1 MKASILSLFAATALA
16 APGNQRRNANDPPQ
30 QVTIE
35 KTGYSGNGC
44 PQGTVSTLLSDDHT
58 VVTFGFDSFQAAI
71 GPSVSAANKQKNC
84 QIHLGLR
91 YPSGYQLSVLQAT
104 YHGYVRLDAGV
115 NANFISSYYFS
126 QDASRTAGSRTYIAG
141 PEYQNGKSYTKTDNV
156 ENSATVWSP
165 CGANG
170 ILNVNNRIALTSQNA
185 NGTGEISNDDAT
197 FKFQQKLRIVWRSCG
212 AGDAGPAYRP
222 TAFPDPAPQPQPQ
235 YEGDSGNYGYP
246 TYPSYPSGTYTETT
260 SPNGGSYV
268 SGPQGQGFP
277 PFGGYGGGYPGGYQV
292 YGPGG
297 VPIGGSSGISSSF
310 TRPVDTTV
318 QES

>member
-1 MKASILSLFAATALA
+1 MKASVLSLLAATAIA
-16 APGNQRRNANDPPQ
+16 APSNQRRGVNDSPAPN

-44 PQGTVSTLLSDDHT
+44 PQGTVSTLISDDHT

-71 GPSVSAANKQKNC
+71 GPSVNPNNKQKNC

-91 YPSGYQLSVLQAT
+91 YPSGYQLNVLQAT
-104 YHGYVRLDAGV
+104 YHGYVRLDPGV

-126 QDASRTAGSRTYIAG
+126 QDASRTAGSRTFISG

-170 ILNVNNRIALTSQNA
+170 LLNVNNRIALTSQSP

-197 FKFQQKLRIVWRSCG
+197 FKFEQKIRIQWRSCG
-212 AGDAGPAYRP
+212 G
-222 TAFPDPAPQPQPQ
+222 
-235 YEGDSGNYGYP
+235 
-246 TYPSYPSGTYTETT
+246 
-260 SPNGGSYV
+260 
-268 SGPQGQGFP
+268 
-277 PFGGYGGGYPGGYQV
+277 
-292 YGPGG
+292 
-297 VPIGGSSGISSSF
+297 
-310 TRPVDTTV
+310 
-318 QES
+318 